1 MDQISMFDLMYPTFK
16 TDNPVRLIEL
26 FAGVG
31 SQAMA
36 LRNLGVPYSDAWR
49 RECYNNIKATH
60 NLVNICS
67 MRGGD
72 LAITNTDRYTYL
84 MTYSF
89 P

>member
-1 MDQISMFDLMYPTFK
+1 MLGISVDGKKPLTEEQIRSH
-16 TDNPVRLIEL
+16 
-26 FAGVG
+26 
-31 SQAMA
+31 S
-36 LRNLGVPYSDAWR
+36 YSDAWR

>member
-1 MDQISMFDLMYPTFK
+1 MNFGKAIEAMKSGKKVARQGWNGKNQY
-16 TDNPVRLIEL
+16 IEL
-26 FAGVG
+26 ATNISYKNAG
-31 SQAMA
+31 
-36 LRNLGVPYSDAWR
+36 
-49 RECYNNIKATH
+49 
-60 NLVNICS
+60 VNICS